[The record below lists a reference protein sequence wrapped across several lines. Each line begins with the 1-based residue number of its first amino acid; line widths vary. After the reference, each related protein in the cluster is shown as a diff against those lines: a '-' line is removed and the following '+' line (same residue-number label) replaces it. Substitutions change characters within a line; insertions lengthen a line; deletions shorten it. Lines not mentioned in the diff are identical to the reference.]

1 MIYWYKIAPVD
12 ILLFR
17 DAKPFAPGERA
28 WAASVFPPSGHTIA
42 GAIRS
47 MLDRSLDLELIGPFL
62 CYHDTLYFPRPLN
75 FVNGDRLVPLIWHKE
90 HPLSGQ
96 IIWDESQPN
105 PLVIPPQKHTQS
117 PSLAPIYRQYLP
129 VDAIESFLKTGD
141 ISKESFSVP
150 SHEAEDLSAA
160 QQPWKIETRS
170 HNSIEFQTR
179 QIKYSGSYFI
189 ENVIRLLPNWTIAIG
204 LDIDIPTPAI
214 IRLGGEGHRAI
225 LQRCTDLDIQWQ
237 QISELSDHNFQS
249 NVKSNQKS
257 LAYLVTPGIFERK
270 QNSRSICRSYPWEW
284 KLAHTN
290 NPNQTAGNLVSVATE
305 KAIPIS
311 GRIRDGGDNGSIPA
325 PQMFAAP
332 AGSVYYLN
340 QPQAL
345 FEGVGETKV
354 AKRIGGLKSL
364 GYSKLL
370 WTKY

>member
-1 MIYWYKIAPVD
+1 MIYWYKITPVD

-17 DAKPFAPGERA
+17 DAKPFTPGERA

-47 MLDRSLDLELIGPFL
+47 IREGHIELIGPLF
-62 CYHDTLYFPRPLN
+62 CYHNTLYFPRPLN
-75 FVNGDRLVPLIWHKE
+75 FVKSDRLIPLAWHKN
-90 HPLSGQ
+90 HPLSEQ

-105 PLVIPPQKHTQS
+105 PLVV
-117 PSLAPIYRQYLP
+117 PSQVRTRSAPAEVAPIYRQYLP
-129 VDAIESFLKTGD
+129 VDAIESFLKTGS
-141 ISKESFSVP
+141 IPNELFKVP
-150 SHEAEDLSAA
+150 SQEAEDLNSE

-170 HNSIEFQTR
+170 HNSIDNQTN
-179 QIKYSGSYFI
+179 QVKDSGSYFI
-189 ENVIRLLPNWTIAIG
+189 ENAIRLLPNWTIAIG
-204 LDIDIPTPAI
+204 LNIDIPTPEA

-225 LQRCTDLDIQWQ
+225 LERCADLDLQWQ
-237 QISELSDHNFQS
+237 QISELSDDNF
-249 NVKSNQKS
+249 KSKHKS
-257 LAYLVTPGIFERK
+257 LAYLITPGIFERK
-270 QNSRSICRSYPWEW
+270 QNNRAICRSYPWEW

-290 NPNQTAGNLVSVATE
+290 NPNQTKGNLVSVATE

-311 GRIRDGGDNGSIPA
+311 GRIRDSEDNSSIPA

-345 FEGVGETKV
+345 FGAVAETR
-354 AKRIGGLKSL
+354 AATRIKELHNL

-370 WTKY
+370 WTKYSN